1 MNEHNDRQRKLLLE
15 LRRLVDELGSDA
27 PDEEPEDVGSE
38 DEDTPGCSI
47 KSLPEKYQVAAAQT
61 AVEQNPVNAPRVE
74 ALASLGVDSVL
85 TDPLSIAV
93 ITTKYWGPAQ
103 RTLTVSFVERT
114 SAALRNRIL
123 AHMNA
128 WNKTAGISFAYTERQ
143 GNVRI
148 TTAQSGYWSYV
159 GTDIL
164 HISPDR
170 PTMCLQNFTTNT
182 PESEYRRVV
191 RHETGHTLG
200 FPHEHMRKELVDR
213 LDRKKCYDY
222 FLRTQGWDRRMVD
235 AQVLTP
241 LDQRSIFSTASD
253 DTSIMCYQLPG
264 TITKDGKPIRGG
276 SDINRTDYRFAGKI
290 YPKSASQDALEA
302 ESDADREAST
312 DEQDDAD
319 DAINFTLKALDF

>member
-1 MNEHNDRQRKLLLE
+1 MNDLNARQRRLLLE
-15 LRRLVDELGSDA
+15 LRRLVDELVSDA
-27 PDEEPEDVGSE
+27 PSEEPEDVRTE
-38 DEDTPGCSI
+38 DQDTPGCTI
-47 KSLPEKYQVAAAQT
+47 KTLPEKFQVAAAQT
-61 AVEQNPVNAPRVE
+61 AVEQNPVNAPHLE
-74 ALASLGVDSVL
+74 ALAGLGIDGAL
-85 TDPLSIAV
+85 TNPLSIAV
-93 ITTKYWGPAQ
+93 MTSKYWGPAQ
-103 RTLTVSFVERT
+103 RKLTVSFLERT
-114 SAALRNRIL
+114 SAALRNQIL

-128 WNKTAGISFAYTERQ
+128 WNKTAGISFAYTEGD

-148 TTAQSGYWSYV
+148 TLAQAGYWSYV

-164 HISPDR
+164 HISR
-170 PTMCLQNFTTNT
+170 NSPTMCLQDFTTNT

-200 FPHEHMRKELVDR
+200 FPHEHMRKELVAR

-241 LDQRSIFSTASD
+241 LDQKSIFSTAAD

-276 SDINRTDYRFAGKI
+276 DDINRTDYRFAGKI
-290 YPKSASQDALEA
+290 YPKSASRDAPEA
-302 ESDADREAST
+302 ELTTDRTEST
-312 DEQDDAD
+312 EEQGDSQDLS
-319 DAINFTLKALDF
+319 NFTVQALDI